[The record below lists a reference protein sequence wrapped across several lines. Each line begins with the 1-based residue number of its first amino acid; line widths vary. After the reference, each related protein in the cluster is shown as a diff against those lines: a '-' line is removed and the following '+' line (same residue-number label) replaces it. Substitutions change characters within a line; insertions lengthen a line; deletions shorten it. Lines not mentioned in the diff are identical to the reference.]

1 MLRYKDKNGV
11 ESPLVKCENL
21 YIEEVLDYGDKT
33 LGFSIPKNLAG
44 KIELEDFIRTKTD
57 EFVIKQMNTNDNGE
71 YDIVAK
77 INIDELEG
85 ASFQSFET
93 VEQTATDT
101 ANLALAGTGWTCECT
116 VKKKRTVRMTN
127 SSVWDILK
135 KIADTFIL
143 EMLIDSLNKKII
155 FKEKIGED
163 KGVYFTDELNL
174 VSLTIQSNSSDFYT
188 RILPLGKD
196 GLTIESVN
204 GGSKL
209 LENHTYSSKNKTF
222 IWKDERYT
230 VPESLKEDATAKL
243 EELATPYT
251 SYSCKIVD
259 LANAKKIKAYEY
271 KIGDV
276 ITIINKE
283 THTRI
288 KQRIVKLKSYPENP
302 GENTCEISNLKL
314 TFSAY
319 IQKYN
324 STCNTVD
331 NITNDNGTVDGD
343 AIDNIDAS
351 KVLNLDEI
359 ISKNARFEA
368 LTTQIANVTGQL
380 NANTAKIGTLENTK
394 LSSAEADIKY
404 ATIEKLDGV
413 EGKFE
418 DFYAKDFE
426 SAVSKI
432 EDLTVGV
439 EKVNTI
445 MFGSAS
451 GGSLTTEFSN
461 SIVSLI
467 GDAQI
472 KSAMIKDV
480 SADKIT
486 SGKIYTNL
494 VEILSGNGNLDILDN
509 TIQIKDN
516 NKVVRVQIGKDT
528 SNDYNMYVWDKSG
541 NLMFDAIGL
550 TDKGIQRE
558 IIRNDMVSQDANIS
572 AKKLDINSLFDVIN
586 NDGSHTLKS
595 SKICVDSDNQTLDVA
610 FKQVTTN
617 VESVLSDIGT
627 IKKNINTVIDTISTQ
642 GTQITAIQGQIS
654 SKVWQQ
660 DITTA
665 VTDLQIGGRNLFQ
678 GTKKF
683 VFQNV
688 IALDG
693 VGSGIVT
700 EKYKGLTV
708 RVKTSPWNF
717 YRPTLTLEAG
727 RYVFSSYVKGT
738 SKYKGDIRV
747 QNVTEST
754 TLNAKSF
761 DIKSEWDR
769 QSLTFELTKKAN
781 VKFSLESTGSGEIYE
796 CGWKL
801 ELGDKATDWSPA
813 PEDTDS
819 SISEV
824 NTKVTV
830 ISGQYTSLN
839 QSLTSLTATV
849 NSNTTKISKKADG
862 STVTALQANVTA
874 LTADLSGFKTTVSET
889 YTSKKEFSD
898 LKIGG
903 RNLLLD
909 TADLTKWLCEDKT
922 TVTKDVDGYFKVST
936 TQKTSWWSIY
946 QTVTAVSAGQTYML
960 SGYSKKGTKVGYVVV
975 RYYKS
980 GIANILLQQN
990 VSEGRFT
997 IKFTV
1002 PAVADSKITV
1012 YLGLQPTTSGDYTYF
1027 KLPKL
1032 ELGNRATDWTP
1043 APEDTDEKF
1052 TQYSTTT
1059 QMNSAITQSANS
1071 VLTTVS
1077 SNYATKAS
1085 LELKIDKD
1093 KLISEINASADII
1106 TLKSNRF
1113 VLDSTN
1119 AKIAA
1124 DGRVEFTGGTIG
1136 GWKIDKHSLYS
1147 DYDKY
1152 RVYIQTVTGAEDWA
1166 FSVQEKKEDGKYY
1179 GNFIVDARGYVRIN
1193 DGYLSTKNHSVGGK
1207 GIEINEST
1215 IKLYSWT
1222 DKDNLVG
1229 SIYSTYIDSGNSGS
1243 QNKRQ
1248 SLVICSDFNDELHL
1262 DYMDENR
1269 KPYVA
1274 VAIDRNADNKVHM
1287 MVPTVF
1293 HNELQTYSDDYSL
1306 TVNSNFS
1313 VGKKGTEKI
1322 ARFWCY
1328 NGGSDTKSV
1337 RIFNS
1342 GGESGKYLTN
1352 CELSLWGTGAVQYN
1366 WSVNGT
1372 IYGNI
1377 SSDSDRNIKKDIK
1390 ALDIENSAQ
1399 FIYSLIPSEFRFK
1412 NGTSNRLHH
1421 GLIAQEVKES
1431 MKGDWGVFIDKA
1443 VDDKNYNAIAVD
1455 DLTGEQTQLLTA
1467 RYGLRYDELIADLI
1481 ATVQSLNNRIKAL
1494 EK

>member
-1 MLRYKDKNGV
+1 MYSEVSEEFVNTIRSPSRTFNARLKINGKWYSTGLKKMTYENSSSSEESLQLGSAVSAKIELTVAKIDELFENTEISVEIGLKLQGGAYEYVPVGIFTAEHPTNDENSTTFTAYDRMIKTTGIYISDLSYPAKAKDVLNEISVQCGVLIDTSGIDVVIEKRPEGYTCREMIGYIASLVGGFACVNRIGTIIIKWYEQTDFKLDLSRIMTFEKTESNYHLDYLTANIDNSNSYTAGGGTLGVTFDNPFMTSSGLEDVYNKIKGFTYREVELKAPADIRLDVWDIITAAVNGV
-11 ESPLVKCENL
+11 EYSVPV
-21 YIEEVLDYGDKT
+21 
-33 LGFSIPKNLAG
+33 
-44 KIELEDFIRTKTD
+44 
-57 EFVIKQMNTNDNGE
+57 MNIVYE
-71 YDIVAK
+71 YDGGMSMTVKSFGKTEVETSTDFKGPTSKAVERMYSELITTKELVAK
-77 INIDELEG
+77 KVDAEWVKANIVTSEKVISIE
-85 ASFQSFET
+85 A
-93 VEQTATDT
+93 
-101 ANLALAGTGWTCECT
+101 
-116 VKKKRTVRMTN
+116 
-127 SSVWDILK
+127 DILS
-135 KIADTFIL
+135 I
-143 EMLIDSLNKKII
+143 
-155 FKEKIGED
+155 
-163 KGVYFTDELNL
+163 
-174 VSLTIQSNSSDFYT
+174 
-188 RILPLGKD
+188 
-196 GLTIESVN
+196 
-204 GGSKL
+204 
-209 LENHTYSSKNKTF
+209 KNN
-222 IWKDERYT
+222 Y
-230 VPESLKEDATAKL
+230 LQ
-243 EELATPYT
+243 T
-251 SYSCKIVD
+251 S
-259 LANAKKIKAYEY
+259 
-271 KIGDV
+271 
-276 ITIINKE
+276 
-283 THTRI
+283 
-288 KQRIVKLKSYPENP
+288 
-302 GENTCEISNLKL
+302 
-314 TFSAY
+314 
-319 IQKYN
+319 
-324 STCNTVD
+324 
-331 NITNDNGTVDGD
+331 
-343 AIDNIDAS
+343 
-351 KVLNLDEI
+351 
-359 ISKNARFEA
+359 
-368 LTTQIANVTGQL
+368 
-380 NANTAKIGTLENTK
+380 
-394 LSSAEADIKY
+394 EADIKY

-516 NKVVRVQIGKDT
+516 NKIVRVQIGKDT

-595 SKICVDSDNQTLDVA
+595 SKIYVDSDNQTLDVA

-665 VTDLQIGGRNLFQ
+665 VNNLQVGGRNLLLNTAGNNSFEHWYTYKASNLVVVKDSERISGNALKFTSTGGGLFQ
-678 GTKKF
+678 RKGGK
-683 VFQNV
+683 
-688 IALDG
+688 AD
-693 VGSGIVT
+693 GSGGTYVAGTTVT
-700 EKYKGLTV
+700 ISGY
-708 RVKTSPWNF
+708 
-717 YRPTLTLEAG
+717 
-727 RYVFSSYVKGT
+727 
-738 SKYKGDIRV
+738 
-747 QNVTEST
+747 
-754 TLNAKSF
+754 
-761 DIKSEWDR
+761 IKSNKAKAGFTVSCEHGGDGTTKAVSTPLENTWYYF
-769 QSLTFELTKKAN
+769 SFTMTPSKNWVTMTF
-781 VKFSLESTGSGEIYE
+781 Y
-796 CGWKL
+796 GWNGVDYYLGDLKL
-801 ELGDKATDWSPA
+801 EYGEKATTWTPA
-813 PEDTDS
+813 PEDIDS
-819 SISEV
+819 SISTVEE
-824 NTKVTV
+824 KVTIV
-830 ISGQYTSLN
+830 SNQYTSLN

-849 NSNTTKISKKADG
+849 NSNTTKISEKADG
-862 STVTALQANVTA
+862 STVTALQANMTA
-874 LTADLSGFKTTVSET
+874 LTADLSGFKTTVSQT
-889 YTSKKEFSD
+889 YTSKTEFNN
-898 LKIGG
+898 LQIGG
-903 RNLLLD
+903 RNLLLN
-909 TADLTKWLCEDKT
+909 TADLTKWHKEASI
-922 TVTKDVDGYFKVST
+922 TVTKDSNDYFKIST
-936 TQKTSWWSIY
+936 TNTSSWWSAYWYI
-946 QTVTAVSAGQTYML
+946 SSDKSEQTYTL
-960 SGYSKKGTKVGYVVV
+960 SGYNKKGTKTGHVVV

-980 GIANILLQQN
+980 GANNILLQKD
-990 VSEGRFT
+990 VSEGYFT

-1002 PAVADSKITV
+1002 PSGAETITV
-1012 YLGLQPTTSGDYTYF
+1012 YLGLSPTASGDYTYF

-1032 ELGNRATDWTP
+1032 ELGDKATDWSP

-1052 TQYSTTT
+1052 TEYSTTT
-1059 QMNSAITQSANS
+1059 QMNSAINQSANS

-1085 LELKIDKD
+1085 LEVKIDKD

-1106 TLKSNRF
+1106 ALKSNRF

-1124 DGRVEFTGGTIG
+1124 DGTVNFVQGTIG
-1136 GWKIDKHSLYS
+1136 GWNISSTKLSGAAGLQGISINKPSSTSTKVISINHIDTTAATY
-1147 DYDKY
+1147 
-1152 RVYIQTVTGAEDWA
+1152 
-1166 FSVQEKKEDGKYY
+1166 
-1179 GNFIVDARGYVRIN
+1179 VDDFYVRADGYTYIP
-1193 DGYLSTKNHSVGGK
+1193 DGYLSTRNNTVGGK
-1207 GIEINEST
+1207 GIEISGSM
-1215 IKLYSWT
+1215 IKFFSWT
-1222 DKDNLVG
+1222 DKDNFAGGVWSSYVDTG
-1229 SIYSTYIDSGNSGS
+1229 DSGGA
-1243 QNKRQ
+1243 QAKRQ
-1248 SLVICSDFNDELHL
+1248 SLIVASDFNDELHL
-1262 DYMDENR
+1262 SYGNPDGKTYTA
-1269 KPYVA
+1269 A
-1274 VAIDRNADNKVHM
+1274 VIIDKNHDNKVHM
-1287 MVPTVF
+1287 IKPTVF
-1293 HNELQTYSDDYSL
+1293 HSEIQSA
-1306 TVNSNFS
+1306 NSNLICNTDFS

-1481 ATVQSLNNRIKAL
+1481 ATVQSLNNRLKAL

>member
-1 MLRYKDKNGV
+1 MYSEVSEEFINTIRSPSRTFNARLKINGKWYSTGLKKMTYENSSSSEESLQLGSAVSAKIELTVAKIDELFENTEISVEIGLKLQGGAYEYVPVGIFTAEHPTNDENSTTFTAYDRMIKTTGIYISDLSYPAKAKDVLNEISVQCGVLIDTSGIDVVIEKRPEGYTCREMIGYIASLVGGFACVNRIGTIIIKWYEQTDFKLDLSRIMAFEKTESNYHLDYLTANIDNSNSYTAGGGTLGVTFDNPFMTSSGLEDVYNKIKGFTYREVELKAPADIRLDVWDIITAAVNGV
-11 ESPLVKCENL
+11 EYSVP
-21 YIEEVLDYGDKT
+21 I
-33 LGFSIPKNLAG
+33 
-44 KIELEDFIRTKTD
+44 
-57 EFVIKQMNTNDNGE
+57 MNIVYE
-71 YDIVAK
+71 YDGGMSMTVKSFGKTEVETSTDFKGPTSKAVERMYSELITTKELVAK
-77 INIDELEG
+77 KVDAEWVKAN
-85 ASFQSFET
+85 T
-93 VEQTATDT
+93 VTSEKVISIEA
-101 ANLALAGTGWTCECT
+101 
-116 VKKKRTVRMTN
+116 
-127 SSVWDILK
+127 DILS
-135 KIADTFIL
+135 I
-143 EMLIDSLNKKII
+143 
-155 FKEKIGED
+155 
-163 KGVYFTDELNL
+163 
-174 VSLTIQSNSSDFYT
+174 
-188 RILPLGKD
+188 
-196 GLTIESVN
+196 
-204 GGSKL
+204 
-209 LENHTYSSKNKTF
+209 KNN
-222 IWKDERYT
+222 Y
-230 VPESLKEDATAKL
+230 L
-243 EELATPYT
+243 
-251 SYSCKIVD
+251 
-259 LANAKKIKAYEY
+259 
-271 KIGDV
+271 
-276 ITIINKE
+276 
-283 THTRI
+283 
-288 KQRIVKLKSYPENP
+288 Q
-302 GENTCEISNLKL
+302 
-314 TFSAY
+314 
-319 IQKYN
+319 
-324 STCNTVD
+324 
-331 NITNDNGTVDGD
+331 TN
-343 AIDNIDAS
+343 
-351 KVLNLDEI
+351 
-359 ISKNARFEA
+359 
-368 LTTQIANVTGQL
+368 
-380 NANTAKIGTLENTK
+380 
-394 LSSAEADIKY
+394 EADIKY

-426 SAVSKI
+426 SAVSHI
-432 EDLTVGV
+432 SDLTAEV
-439 EKVNTI
+439 EKVNTL

-461 SIVSLI
+461 SIVANI

-472 KSAMIKDV
+472 KSAMIE
-480 SADKIT
+480 SIAADKIT

-494 VEILSGNGNLDILDN
+494 VEILSESGNLDITDN
-509 TIQIKDN
+509 TIQIKDD
-516 NKVVRVQIGKDT
+516 NKVTRVQIGKDAN
-528 SNDYNMYVWDKSG
+528 SDYNMYVWDEFG
-541 NLMFDAIGL
+541 NLMFDALGL
-550 TDKGIQRE
+550 TENGVKRE
-558 IIRNDMVSQDANIS
+558 IIRNDMIKEDANIAAS
-572 AKKLDINSLFDVIN
+572 KLDIESIFNVIN
-586 NDGSHTLKS
+586 EDESHTLKS
-595 SKICVDSDNQTLDVA
+595 SKIYVDANKQTLDVA
-610 FKQVTTN
+610 FKNMTTN
-617 VESVLSDIGT
+617 VTNLQNAVT
-627 IKKNINTVIDTISTQ
+627 TQ
-642 GTQITAIQGQIS
+642 GTQLTAVQGQIS

-665 VTDLQIGGRNLFQ
+665 VNGLQIGGRNLLLNTASLTKWHKENNITVTKDSNDYFKISTTNTSSWWSAYWWISSDKSEQ
-678 GTKKF
+678 TYTLSGYNKKGTKTGH
-683 VFQNV
+683 VV
-688 IALDG
+688 
-693 VGSGIVT
+693 VRY
-700 EKYKGLTV
+700 YKGGTNNIITQKDVSEGYFTIKFTV
-708 RVKTSPWNF
+708 PSGAETITV
-717 YRPTLTLEAG
+717 YLGLQPTA
-727 RYVFSSYVKGT
+727 S
-738 SKYKGDIRV
+738 GDY
-747 QNVTEST
+747 TYFK
-754 TLNAKSF
+754 LP
-761 DIKSEWDR
+761 
-769 QSLTFELTKKAN
+769 
-781 VKFSLESTGSGEIYE
+781 
-796 CGWKL
+796 KL
-801 ELGDKATDWSPA
+801 ELGDKATDWTPA
-813 PEDTDS
+813 PEDIDS
-819 SISEV
+819 SISTVEG
-824 NTKVTV
+824 KVTTV
-830 ISGQYTSLN
+830 SNQYTSLN

-849 NSNTTKISKKADG
+849 NSNTTKINSKADG
-862 STVTALQANVTA
+862 STVTALQSNMTA
-874 LTADLSGFKTTVSET
+874 LTADLNGFKTTVSET
-889 YTSKKEFSD
+889 YTSKTE
-898 LKIGG
+898 LNNLQIGG
-903 RNLLLD
+903 RNLLLN
-909 TADLTKWLCEDKT
+909 TAGNNSFEHWYTYKASNLVVVKDSERRSGNALKFTSTGGGLFQRKAGKADGSGGTYVAGT
-922 TVTKDVDGYFKVST
+922 TVTISGYIKSNKAKAGFTVSCEHGGDGTTKAVST
-936 TQKTSWWSIY
+936 PLENTWYYFSFTTTPSKNW
-946 QTVTAVSAGQTYML
+946 VTMTFYGWNGVDY
-960 SGYSKKGTKVGYVVV
+960 
-975 RYYKS
+975 
-980 GIANILLQQN
+980 
-990 VSEGRFT
+990 
-997 IKFTV
+997 
-1002 PAVADSKITV
+1002 
-1012 YLGLQPTTSGDYTYF
+1012 YLGDL
-1027 KLPKL
+1027 KL
-1032 ELGNRATDWTP
+1032 ELGDKATDWTP
-1043 APEDTDEKF
+1043 APEDVDEKF
-1052 TQYSTTT
+1052 TDYSTTT
-1059 QMNSAITQSANS
+1059 QMNSAISQSAS
-1071 VLTTVS
+1071 SILASVS
-1077 SNYATKAS
+1077 STYATKAS
-1085 LELKIDKD
+1085 LELKVDKD
-1093 KLISEINASADII
+1093 KLISEINASADVI

-1481 ATVQSLNNRIKAL
+1481 ATVQSLNNRLKAL

>member
-85 ASFQSFET
+85 ASFQNFET
-93 VEQTATDT
+93 VEQTANDT

-135 KIADTFIL
+135 KIADTFNL
-143 EMLIDSLNKKII
+143 EMLIDSLNKKIV

-163 KGVYFTDELNL
+163 KGAYFTDELNL

-324 STCNTVD
+324 STCSTVD
-331 NITNDNGTVDGD
+331 NITNDNGTIDGD

-359 ISKNARFEA
+359 ISKNARFVT
-368 LTTQIANVTGQL
+368 LTTQLANVTGQL

-413 EGKFE
+413 KGKFE

-426 SAVSKI
+426 SAVSHI
-432 EDLTVGV
+432 SDLTAEV
-439 EKVNTI
+439 EKVNTL

-472 KSAMIKDV
+472 KSAMIKNV

-528 SNDYNMYVWDKSG
+528 SNDYNMYVWDQSG

-595 SKICVDSDNQTLDVA
+595 SKIYVDSDNQTLDVA

-627 IKKNINTVIDTISTQ
+627 IKKSINTVIDTISTK

-665 VTDLQIGGRNLFQ
+665 VNNLQIGGRNLFQ
-678 GTKKF
+678 NTGYTRGNLYLGWYQSTTTAHKDEI
-683 VFQNV
+683 VADN
-688 IALDG
+688 ATL
-693 VGSGIVT
+693 SGKARKITYV
-700 EKYKGLTV
+700 
-708 RVKTSPWNF
+708 
-717 YRPTLTLEAG
+717 EAG
-727 RYVFSSYVKGT
+727 TQGAYIDIPASLKSKKNLQKKVYTQSCLLKANKAISVTWGNSSPGFNKSTVNVSTEWQKFEIKTTVVVNYVFSKLTEFFVS
-738 SKYKGDIRV
+738 
-747 QNVTEST
+747 NVTAGTE
-754 TLNAKSF
+754 LYIADYK
-761 DIKSEWDR
+761 
-769 QSLTFELTKKAN
+769 FE
-781 VKFSLESTGSGEIYE
+781 EGEF
-796 CGWKL
+796 
-801 ELGDKATDWSPA
+801 ATPWTPA

-819 SISEV
+819 SISAID
-824 NTKVTV
+824 TKVTTV
-830 ISGQYTSLN
+830 SNQYTSLN

-849 NSNTTKISKKADG
+849 NSNTTKISEKADG
-862 STVTALQANVTA
+862 STVTALQANVTS
-874 LTADLSGFKTTVSET
+874 LTADLNGFKTSVSNIYAT
-889 YTSKKEFSD
+889 
-898 LKIGG
+898 
-903 RNLLLD
+903 
-909 TADLTKWLCEDKT
+909 
-922 TVTKDVDGYFKVST
+922 
-936 TQKTSWWSIY
+936 KTSLSDY
-946 QTVTAVSAGQTYML
+946 ATVTA
-960 SGYSKKGTKVGYVVV
+960 
-975 RYYKS
+975 
-980 GIANILLQQN
+980 
-990 VSEGRFT
+990 
-997 IKFTV
+997 
-1002 PAVADSKITV
+1002 
-1012 YLGLQPTTSGDYTYF
+1012 
-1027 KLPKL
+1027 
-1032 ELGNRATDWTP
+1032 
-1043 APEDTDEKF
+1043 
-1052 TQYSTTT
+1052 
-1059 QMNSAITQSANS
+1059 MNSAITQSAS
-1071 VLTTVS
+1071 SILTTVS

-1085 LELKIDKD
+1085 LELKVDKD

-1193 DGYLSTKNHSVGGK
+1193 DGYLSTKNHSVSGK

-1248 SLVICSDFNDELHL
+1248 SLVICPDFNDELHL

-1328 NGGSDTKSV
+1328 NGGGDTKSV

-1481 ATVQSLNNRIKAL
+1481 ATVQSLNNRLKAL

>member
-1 MLRYKDKNGV
+1 MYSEVSEEFVNTIRSPSRTFNARLKINGKWYSTGLKKMTYENSSSSEESLQLGSAVSAKIELTVAKIDELFENTEISVEIGLKLQGGAYEYVPVGIFTAEHPTNDENSTTFTAYDRMIKTTGIYISDLSYPAKAKDVLNEISVQCGVLIDTSGIDVVIEKRPEGYTCREMIGYIASLVGGFACVNRIGTIIIKWYEQTDFKLDLSRIMTFEKTESNYHLDYLTANIDNSNSYTAGGGTLGVTFDNPFMTSSGLEDVYNKIKGFTYREVELKAPADIRLDVWDIITAAVNGV
-11 ESPLVKCENL
+11 EYSVPV
-21 YIEEVLDYGDKT
+21 
-33 LGFSIPKNLAG
+33 
-44 KIELEDFIRTKTD
+44 
-57 EFVIKQMNTNDNGE
+57 MNIVYE
-71 YDIVAK
+71 YDGGMSMTVKSFGKTEVETSTNFKGPTSKAVERMYSELITTKELVAK
-77 INIDELEG
+77 KVDAEWVKAN
-85 ASFQSFET
+85 T
-93 VEQTATDT
+93 VTSEKVISIEA
-101 ANLALAGTGWTCECT
+101 
-116 VKKKRTVRMTN
+116 
-127 SSVWDILK
+127 DILS
-135 KIADTFIL
+135 I
-143 EMLIDSLNKKII
+143 
-155 FKEKIGED
+155 
-163 KGVYFTDELNL
+163 
-174 VSLTIQSNSSDFYT
+174 
-188 RILPLGKD
+188 
-196 GLTIESVN
+196 
-204 GGSKL
+204 
-209 LENHTYSSKNKTF
+209 KNN
-222 IWKDERYT
+222 Y
-230 VPESLKEDATAKL
+230 LQ
-243 EELATPYT
+243 T
-251 SYSCKIVD
+251 S
-259 LANAKKIKAYEY
+259 
-271 KIGDV
+271 
-276 ITIINKE
+276 
-283 THTRI
+283 
-288 KQRIVKLKSYPENP
+288 
-302 GENTCEISNLKL
+302 
-314 TFSAY
+314 
-319 IQKYN
+319 
-324 STCNTVD
+324 
-331 NITNDNGTVDGD
+331 
-343 AIDNIDAS
+343 
-351 KVLNLDEI
+351 
-359 ISKNARFEA
+359 
-368 LTTQIANVTGQL
+368 
-380 NANTAKIGTLENTK
+380 
-394 LSSAEADIKY
+394 EADIKY

-516 NKVVRVQIGKDT
+516 NKIVRVQIGKDT

-595 SKICVDSDNQTLDVA
+595 SKIYVDSDNQTLDVA

-665 VTDLQIGGRNLFQ
+665 VNNLQVGGRNLLLNTAGNNSFEHWYTYKASNLVVVKDSERISGNALKFTSTGGGLFQ
-678 GTKKF
+678 RKGGK
-683 VFQNV
+683 
-688 IALDG
+688 AD
-693 VGSGIVT
+693 GSGGTYVAGTTVT
-700 EKYKGLTV
+700 ISGY
-708 RVKTSPWNF
+708 
-717 YRPTLTLEAG
+717 
-727 RYVFSSYVKGT
+727 
-738 SKYKGDIRV
+738 
-747 QNVTEST
+747 
-754 TLNAKSF
+754 
-761 DIKSEWDR
+761 IKSNKAKAGFTVSCEHGGDGTTKAVSTPLENTWYYF
-769 QSLTFELTKKAN
+769 SFTMTPSKNWVTMTF
-781 VKFSLESTGSGEIYE
+781 Y
-796 CGWKL
+796 GWNGVDYYLGDLKL
-801 ELGDKATDWSPA
+801 EYGEKATTWTPA
-813 PEDTDS
+813 PEDIDS
-819 SISEV
+819 SISTVEE
-824 NTKVTV
+824 KVTIV
-830 ISGQYTSLN
+830 SNQYTSLN

-849 NSNTTKISKKADG
+849 NSNTTKISEKADG
-862 STVTALQANVTA
+862 STVTALQANMTA
-874 LTADLSGFKTTVSET
+874 LTADLSGFKTTVSQT
-889 YTSKKEFSD
+889 YTSKTEFNN
-898 LKIGG
+898 LQIGG
-903 RNLLLD
+903 RNLLLN
-909 TADLTKWLCEDKT
+909 TADLTKWHKEASI
-922 TVTKDVDGYFKVST
+922 TVTKDSNDYFKIST
-936 TQKTSWWSIY
+936 TNTSSWWSAYWYI
-946 QTVTAVSAGQTYML
+946 SSDKSEQTYTL
-960 SGYSKKGTKVGYVVV
+960 SGYNKKGTKTGHVVV

-980 GIANILLQQN
+980 GANNILLQKD
-990 VSEGRFT
+990 VSEGYFT

-1002 PAVADSKITV
+1002 PSGAETITV
-1012 YLGLQPTTSGDYTYF
+1012 YLGLSPTASGDYTYF

-1032 ELGNRATDWTP
+1032 ELGDKATDWSP

-1052 TQYSTTT
+1052 TEYSTTT
-1059 QMNSAITQSANS
+1059 QMNSAINQSANS

-1085 LELKIDKD
+1085 LEVKIDKD

-1106 TLKSNRF
+1106 ALKSNRF

-1124 DGRVEFTGGTIG
+1124 DGTVNFVQGTIG
-1136 GWKIDKHSLYS
+1136 GWNISSTKLSGAAGLQGISINKPSSTSTKVISINHIDTTAATY
-1147 DYDKY
+1147 
-1152 RVYIQTVTGAEDWA
+1152 
-1166 FSVQEKKEDGKYY
+1166 
-1179 GNFIVDARGYVRIN
+1179 VDDFYVRADGYTYIP
-1193 DGYLSTKNHSVGGK
+1193 DGYLSTRNNTVGGK
-1207 GIEINEST
+1207 GIEISGSM
-1215 IKLYSWT
+1215 IKFFSWT
-1222 DKDNLVG
+1222 DKDNFAGGVWSSYVDTG
-1229 SIYSTYIDSGNSGS
+1229 DSGGA
-1243 QNKRQ
+1243 QAKRQ
-1248 SLVICSDFNDELHL
+1248 SLIVASDFNDELHL
-1262 DYMDENR
+1262 SYGNPDGKTYTA
-1269 KPYVA
+1269 A
-1274 VAIDRNADNKVHM
+1274 VIIDKNHDNKVHM
-1287 MVPTVF
+1287 IKPTVF
-1293 HNELQTYSDDYSL
+1293 HSEIQSA
-1306 TVNSNFS
+1306 NSNLICNTDFS

-1481 ATVQSLNNRIKAL
+1481 ATVQSLNNRLKAL

>member
-1 MLRYKDKNGV
+1 MVKFQIDVWDIITAAVNGV
-11 ESPLVKCENL
+11 EYSVP
-21 YIEEVLDYGDKT
+21 I
-33 LGFSIPKNLAG
+33 
-44 KIELEDFIRTKTD
+44 
-57 EFVIKQMNTNDNGE
+57 MNIVYE
-71 YDIVAK
+71 YDGGMSMTVKSFGKTEVETSTDFKGPTSKAVERMYSELITTKELVAK
-77 INIDELEG
+77 KVDAEWVKAN
-85 ASFQSFET
+85 T
-93 VEQTATDT
+93 VTSEKVISIEA
-101 ANLALAGTGWTCECT
+101 
-116 VKKKRTVRMTN
+116 
-127 SSVWDILK
+127 DILS
-135 KIADTFIL
+135 I
-143 EMLIDSLNKKII
+143 
-155 FKEKIGED
+155 
-163 KGVYFTDELNL
+163 
-174 VSLTIQSNSSDFYT
+174 
-188 RILPLGKD
+188 
-196 GLTIESVN
+196 
-204 GGSKL
+204 
-209 LENHTYSSKNKTF
+209 KNN
-222 IWKDERYT
+222 Y
-230 VPESLKEDATAKL
+230 L
-243 EELATPYT
+243 
-251 SYSCKIVD
+251 
-259 LANAKKIKAYEY
+259 
-271 KIGDV
+271 
-276 ITIINKE
+276 
-283 THTRI
+283 
-288 KQRIVKLKSYPENP
+288 Q
-302 GENTCEISNLKL
+302 
-314 TFSAY
+314 
-319 IQKYN
+319 
-324 STCNTVD
+324 
-331 NITNDNGTVDGD
+331 TN
-343 AIDNIDAS
+343 
-351 KVLNLDEI
+351 
-359 ISKNARFEA
+359 
-368 LTTQIANVTGQL
+368 
-380 NANTAKIGTLENTK
+380 
-394 LSSAEADIKY
+394 EADIKY

-439 EKVNTI
+439 EKVNTL

-627 IKKNINTVIDTISTQ
+627 IKKSINTVIDTISTQ

-903 RNLLLD
+903 RNLLLN
-909 TADLTKWLCEDKT
+909 TADLTKWT
-922 TVTKDVDGYFKVST
+922 TESGVTVAKDTDGYFKIYAAHSD
-936 TQKTSWWSIY
+936 SWWSC
-946 QTVTAVSAGQTYML
+946 QQMVTIEPGTTYML
-960 SGYSKKGTKVGYVVV
+960 SGYTKSGTKTGLINI

-980 GIANILLQQN
+980 GKAYTLLQKN
-990 VSEGRFT
+990 VAGRFAT
-997 IKFTV
+997 KLEI
-1002 PAVADSKITV
+1002 PADADSEIQV
-1012 YLGLQPTTSGDYTYF
+1012 SLGLKPTSNGDYTYF

-1032 ELGNRATDWTP
+1032 ERGDKATDWSP

-1052 TQYSTTT
+1052 TE
-1059 QMNSAITQSANS
+1059 MNSTITQSANS

-1085 LELKIDKD
+1085 LELKVSKD

-1193 DGYLSTKNHSVGGK
+1193 DGYLSTKNHAVGGK
-1207 GIEINEST
+1207 GLEISGST
-1215 IKLYSWT
+1215 IKFFSWT
-1222 DKDNLVG
+1222 DKDNFAG
-1229 SIYSTYIDSGNSGS
+1229 GIWSSYIDEGDSGGA
-1243 QNKRQ
+1243 QEKRQ
-1248 SLVICSDFNDELHL
+1248 SLVVASDFNDELHL
-1262 DYMDENR
+1262 SYGNPDGKTYT
-1269 KPYVA
+1269 A
-1274 VAIDRNADNKVHM
+1274 ALIIDKNHDNKVHM
-1287 MVPTVF
+1287 IKPTVF
-1293 HNELQTYSDDYSL
+1293 HTELQSYNDENYPV

-1328 NGGSDTKSV
+1328 NGGDTTKSI
-1337 RIFNS
+1337 RIFNA
-1342 GGESGKYLTN
+1342 GGEAGRYVNN
-1352 CELSLWGTGAVQYN
+1352 CEVSLWGTGRVQYN
-1366 WSVNGT
+1366 WHVNGT
-1372 IYGNI
+1372 IYGNV
-1377 SSDSDRNIKKDIK
+1377 SSDSDKNIKKDIK
-1390 ALDIENSAQ
+1390 ALDIEDSAH

-1421 GLIAQEVKES
+1421 GLIAQDVKEK
-1431 MKGDWGVFIDKA
+1431 MGDNDWGLFIDKK
-1443 VDDKNYNAIAVD
+1443 VDDANYNETAINE
-1455 DLTGEQTQLLTA
+1455 LTGEQTQLLTA
-1467 RYGLRYDELIADLI
+1467 RYSLRYDELIADLI
-1481 ATVQSLNNRIKAL
+1481 ATVQSLNNRLKAL
-1494 EK
+1494 EQ

>member
-1 MLRYKDKNGV
+1 MYNNVSEQFATTIRSPSRTFNLRLKINGKWIDAGFKKMSYETASTSDEGIQIGSAVAAKIELTVKRINELFENTEIPIEIGLKLPSGKYEYIPLGFFTAEHPTLDQATTTFTAYDRMMKTTGVYVSELTYPASAESVLKEISTGCGVPCNVSGLNGITIDTAPVGYTYREVIGYIASLAGGFACVDRTGTIVIKWYEDNGYTINESRIMTFEKN
-11 ESPLVKCENL
+11 ESN
-21 YIEEVLDYGDKT
+21 YHLDYLTCNVDSNTSFTAGSGTLGITFDNPLMTEEKLNFVYKKVRGFAYRGASLKT
-33 LGFSIPKNLAG
+33 LG
-44 KIELEDFIRTKTD
+44 DIRLDPWDIVTVEESGETYN
-57 EFVIKQMNTNDNGE
+57 VPVMNITQE
-71 YDIVAK
+71 YDGGLAMTITAYGK
-77 INIDELEG
+77 T
-85 ASFQSFET
+85 ET
-93 VEQTATDT
+93 ETETDYKGPST
-101 ANLALAGTGWTCECT
+101 KLAE
-116 VKKKRTVRMTN
+116 RTY
-127 SSVWDILK
+127 
-135 KIADTFIL
+135 A
-143 EMLIDSLNKKII
+143 EMMLT
-155 FKEKIGED
+155 KE
-163 KGVYFTDELNL
+163 L
-174 VSLTIQSNSSDFYT
+174 VSKKVDAEWVKANTVTAETIV
-188 RILPLGKD
+188 
-196 GLTIESVN
+196 SVN
-204 GGSKL
+204 NEL
-209 LENHTYSSKNKTF
+209 QYIKNN
-222 IWKDERYT
+222 Y
-230 VPESLKEDATAKL
+230 
-243 EELATPYT
+243 
-251 SYSCKIVD
+251 
-259 LANAKKIKAYEY
+259 
-271 KIGDV
+271 
-276 ITIINKE
+276 
-283 THTRI
+283 
-288 KQRIVKLKSYPENP
+288 LKSN
-302 GENTCEISNLKL
+302 
-314 TFSAY
+314 
-319 IQKYN
+319 
-324 STCNTVD
+324 
-331 NITNDNGTVDGD
+331 
-343 AIDNIDAS
+343 
-351 KVLNLDEI
+351 
-359 ISKNARFEA
+359 
-368 LTTQIANVTGQL
+368 
-380 NANTAKIGTLENTK
+380 
-394 LSSAEADIKY
+394 EADIKF
-404 ATIEKLDGV
+404 ATIEEEKVIKSDIEQLNVKYEKVGILDGDV
-413 EGKFE
+413 AGIKT
-418 DFYAKDFE
+418 
-426 SAVSKI
+426 
-432 EDLTVGV
+432 L
-439 EKVNTI
+439 
-445 MFGSAS
+445 MFGSAT
-451 GGSLTTEFSN
+451 GKSLTTEFAN
-461 SIVSLI
+461 AVVSVI

-472 KSAMIKDV
+472 KDAMID
-480 SADKIT
+480 SIAASKIT
-486 SGKIYTNL
+486 A
-494 VEILSGNGNLDILDN
+494 LDLNTTKFKVHSEDGMSYWQDN
-509 TIQIKDN
+509 TIIIKDSDRI
-516 NKVVRVQIGKDT
+516 RVQIGKDAN
-528 SNDYNMYVWDKSG
+528 SDYNMYVWDKSG
-541 NLMFDAIGL
+541 NLMFDALGL
-550 TDKGIQRE
+550 TEKGVQRE
-558 IIRNDMVSQDANIS
+558 IIRNDMIKEDANINAS
-572 AKKLDINSLFDVIN
+572 KLDIESLFDVIN
-586 NDGSHTLKS
+586 SDGSHTLKS
-595 SKICVDSDNQTLDVA
+595 SKIYVDANKQTIDVV
-610 FKQVTTN
+610 FKNMTTN
-617 VESVLSDIGT
+617 VTNLQ
-627 IKKNINTVIDTISTQ
+627 NTVTTQ
-642 GTQITAIQGQIS
+642 GTQLTAVQGQIS

-660 DITTA
+660 DISTA
-665 VTDLQIGGRNLFQ
+665 VNNLQIGGRNLYL
-678 GTKKF
+678 GTKDF
-683 VFQNV
+683 
-688 IALDG
+688 
-693 VGSGIVT
+693 SGNWRNLPQWKVES

-708 RVKTSPWNF
+708 ISRYLTWNGVDKPQDVTCKAGDIFTYSLYAKTSGEDTQAVVTCPGQTNF
-717 YRPTLTLEAG
+717 EAIYVTVSSEWK
-727 RYVFSSYVKGT
+727 RYTFVIQATTDGYMSPRI
-738 SKYKGDIRV
+738 SK
-747 QNVTEST
+747 TES
-754 TLNAKSF
+754 NYV
-761 DIKSEWDR
+761 
-769 QSLTFELTKKAN
+769 SLF
-781 VKFSLESTGSGEIYE
+781 I
-796 CGWKL
+796 CGLKL
-801 ELGDKATDWSPA
+801 EKGNKATDWTPA

-819 SISEV
+819 SIFAV
-824 NTKVTV
+824 DTKVTTV
-830 ISGQYTSLN
+830 SNQYTSLN

-849 NSNTTKISKKADG
+849 NSNTTKISEKADG

-874 LTADLSGFKTTVSET
+874 LIADLSGFKTTVSQT
-889 YTSKKEFSD
+889 YTSKTEFNN
-898 LKIGG
+898 LQIGG
-903 RNLLLD
+903 RNLLSN
-909 TADLTKWLCEDKT
+909 TADLTKWHKEASI
-922 TVTKDVDGYFKVST
+922 TVAKDSNDYFKVST
-936 TQKTSWWSIY
+936 TNTSSWWSAYWYI
-946 QTVTAVSAGQTYML
+946 SSDKSEQTYTL
-960 SGYSKKGTKVGYVVV
+960 SGYNKKGTKVGHVVV

-980 GIANILLQQN
+980 GANNILLQKD
-990 VSEGRFT
+990 VSEGHFS

-1002 PAVADSKITV
+1002 PSGAETITV
-1012 YLGLQPTTSGDYTYF
+1012 YLGLKPTAYGDYTYF

-1032 ELGNRATDWTP
+1032 ELGDKATDWTP

-1052 TQYSTTT
+1052 TAYSTTT

-1085 LELKIDKD
+1085 LELKVDKN
-1093 KLISEINASADII
+1093 KLISEINASADVI

-1124 DGRVEFTGGTIG
+1124 DGRVEFTGGMIG

-1328 NGGSDTKSV
+1328 NGGGDTKSV

-1390 ALDIENSAQ
+1390 ALDIDNSAQ

-1481 ATVQSLNNRIKAL
+1481 ATVQSLNNRLKAL